1 MVAAAVVVLQAKIE
15 ETGKMRSA
23 FDLRERA
30 ERSVVR
36 NTSDSF
42 LFCFFS
48 LFKLRFVDSMDAE
61 LQHFNCGIGAVQTW
75 SSLNQ
80 NYEDV
85 LNMDSIEV

>member
-1 MVAAAVVVLQAKIE
+1 MHSTWESEPSALLLEILLTVL
-15 ETGKMRSA
+15 
-23 FDLRERA
+23 
-30 ERSVVR
+30 
-36 NTSDSF
+36 

-61 LQHFNCGIGAVQTW
+61 LQHFNGGIGAVQTW